1 MNKTKQKGVEIFI
14 VWNRKQYHMLYQ
26 HLQNKHDD
34 VILFVV
40 VFFFLSQTIC
50 TRIYLSDSK

>member
-1 MNKTKQKGVEIFI
+1 
-14 VWNRKQYHMLYQ
+14 MLYQ